1 MTYFEQKRRWKYLLL
16 ITATMIGVLS
26 LYYTN
31 YLVDQIS
38 ESERKGA
45 ELWAKSQLELAVTE
59 DEEFI
64 DFLLF
69 VVKEGTSVPV
79 IVVNGEGDIQATK
92 DLDSTRSFK
101 EETAGARQQNAG
113 KGPKFDP
120 AYFQQQLQIMKE
132 QHEPIVW
139 ETAQGVKQL
148 AYYKDSWLLTQMRFF
163 PYIQLSIITVFLVVA
178 YLAFSSSR
186 RSEQNKV
193 WVGMSKETA
202 HQLGTP
208 ISSMMAWMEIL
219 KDKYNTAVDPI
230 FEEMEND
237 VNRLQLIAD
246 RFSKIGSTPVLKPH
260 NIREEI
266 IRCVGYLRKRT
277 SKKIAFEIT
286 GEAAEGLISKQLFE
300 WVIENLCR
308 NAANAIGGN
317 EGKISINISQNKN
330 HVYIDVKDT
339 GVGIPRSK
347 HETVFQPGYTTR
359 KRGWG
364 LGLSLTRRIVDN
376 YHRGQVFVKE
386 SEVGK
391 GATFR
396 VVLNK

>member
-1 MTYFEQKRRWKYLLL
+1 MKYFEQKRRWKYLLL
-16 ITATMIGVLS
+16 ITATMIGILS

-45 ELWAKSQLELAVTE
+45 ELWAKSQLELAETE

-92 DLDSTRSFK
+92 DLDSTRTFK
-101 EETAGARQQNAG
+101 KGSPGLSGQDSKQLKYDPDYFRQQLE
-113 KGPKFDP
+113 F
-120 AYFQQQLQIMKE
+120 MRE

-139 ETAQGVKQL
+139 ETAQGVKQY
-148 AYYKDSWLLTQMRFF
+148 AYYKDSWLLTQMRYF
-163 PYIQLSIITVFLVVA
+163 PYIQLSIITVFLIVA
-178 YLAFSSSR
+178 YLAFSNSR
-186 RSEQNKV
+186 RSEQNQV

-208 ISSMMAWMEIL
+208 ISSLMAWMELL
-219 KDKYNTAVDPI
+219 KDKYDTGNDPI

-246 RFSKIGSTPVLKPH
+246 RFSKIGSNPVLQQH
-260 NIREEI
+260 NIREEVV
-266 IRCVGYLRKRT
+266 RCVNYLKKRT
-277 SKKIAFEIT
+277 SKKIGFEIS
-286 GEAAEGLISKQLFE
+286 GEAAEARISKQLFE

-317 EGKISINISQNKN
+317 EGKITVHISQNKS
-330 HVYIDVKDT
+330 HVYVDIKDT

-364 LGLSLTRRIVDN
+364 LGLSLTRRIVEN
-376 YHRGQVFVKE
+376 YHDGQVFVKE

-391 GATFR
+391 GTTFR
-396 VVLNK
+396 IVLNK

>member
-1 MTYFEQKRRWKYLLL
+1 MQYFERKRRWKYLLL

-45 ELWAKSQLELAVTE
+45 ELWARSQLELVETE

-69 VVKEGTSVPV
+69 VVKEGTNVPV
-79 IVVNGEGDIQATK
+79 IVVNGEGAIQATK
-92 DLDSTRSFK
+92 DLDSTRTFK
-101 EETAGARQQNAG
+101 EVATEPEASGTSL
-113 KGPKFDP
+113 KYDP
-120 AYFQQQLQIMKE
+120 EYFQQQLKVMRE
-132 QHEPIVW
+132 QHEPIEW
-139 ETAQGVKQL
+139 ETAQGIKQY
-148 AYYKDSWLLTQMRFF
+148 AYYKDSWLLTQMRYF
-163 PYIQLSIITVFLVVA
+163 PYIQLSIIAVFLVVA

-186 RSEQNKV
+186 RSEQNQV

-208 ISSMMAWMEIL
+208 ISSLMAWMEL
-219 KDKYNTAVDPI
+219 MKEKYDTTGDPI
-230 FEEMEND
+230 FEEMNND

-246 RFSKIGSTPVLKPH
+246 RFSKIGSTPALKPH
-260 NIREEI
+260 NIRDEI
-266 IRCVGYLRKRT
+266 VHCVGYLRKRT
-277 SKKIAFEIT
+277 SRKIKFEIS
-286 GEAAEGLISKQLFE
+286 GEQASGLISPQLFE

-317 EGKISINISQNKN
+317 EGKIAIHISQSKS

-347 HETVFQPGYTTR
+347 HEAVFQPGYTTR

-364 LGLSLTRRIVDN
+364 LGLSLTRRIVEN
-376 YHRGQVFVKE
+376 YHNGQVFVKE
-386 SEVGK
+386 SEAGK